1 MLYNI
6 YYRTLLLYFIQAT
19 EVLLSDYRQVS
30 IMAVYWEKMIEDEV
44 FHENSEHKTVMED
57 AENKLYQIL
66 CTQYTGLKQSVGQ
79 FVEPSVMPDKYR
91 YFTSNRGKTNRFM
104 RDYVIARDTMQIL
117 KSMESRYV
125 HLRSSMNT

>member
-1 MLYNI
+1 
-6 YYRTLLLYFIQAT
+6 
-19 EVLLSDYRQVS
+19 
-30 IMAVYWEKMIEDEV
+30 MAVYWEKMIEDEV
-44 FHENSEHKTVMED
+44 SHENSEHKTVMED

-66 CTQYTGLKQSVGQ
+66 CTQYTGLNKSVGQ
-79 FVEPSVMPDKYR
+79 FVERSVMPDKYR
-91 YFTSNRGKTNRFM
+91 NSNSSQGKTRRFM